1 MREALKKQDGC
12 IPGQRWCSGWQTMFD
27 GPKRG
32 IECRPW
38 DLDCALLDYFGEE
51 EEDIA

>member
-1 MREALKKQDGC
+1 
-12 IPGQRWCSGWQTMFD
+12 MFD

-38 DLDCALLDYFGEE
+38 DLDCALKDYFGEE
-51 EEDIA
+51 EDIDDERKQYPLLA